1 MQQYLKIAEAA
12 ALLGMTPRAVSRL
25 VADGRIAVHYL
36 GPRGGMVRFTEPDL
50 EAYLESCRVFGPKAQ
65 SRVASRPKASRDRD
79 LRSGQKASAPHPC
92 VRVGALPLPHQP
104 RVAKP
109 PSQTDPSSNG
119 E

>member
-12 ALLGMTPRAVSRL
+12 KLLGMTPRAVSRL

-50 EAYLESCRVFGPKAQ
+50 EAYLESCRQWGPKSHA
-65 SRVASRPKASRDRD
+65 ALHPKASRDRAK
-79 LRSGQKASAPHPC
+79 RSGGGSSKSRDDRAKEILERRLLH
-92 VRVGALPLPHQP
+92 GEALQL
-104 RVAKP
+104 
-109 PSQTDPSSNG
+109 QTDPSSNG